1 MKRNRIYFAL
11 LAAAMVLPLSCA
23 KDITEVIESDNSS
36 SKDYEGISVE
46 FTTAFTKTAIG
57 EVADGEASV
66 LWEKGDT
73 IKVMGYYTAVTET
86 DGATTTEEKQF
97 CVTATASDDGASA
110 TFTADI
116 PVNATDIYA
125 VYPAAA
131 CSALTKDDDG
141 NVSVPVKINQ
151 KNLTTKFK
159 DAHFCVAKTTLAEK
173 TLLFKNVASV
183 LAFEIKDPDS
193 FATLDKSHL
202 DRPQLMPL
210 NFQAVL
216 GTVPV
221 SFDAEGS
228 VVLGTPVSTANSLDM
243 GNDFASATLT
253 TGTHY
258 LALLPANYTEGFA
271 LNLNY
276 YANPACIYSKAADLS
291 TPKILNIGVVDGK
304 FQDNFYVTVA
314 GAGAKTGADWA
325 NAMGRD
331 EFVKALARKTEDN
344 SNENEK
350 DNLALARFLQIWK
363 LKGSTFHLGAGTYI
377 LGDESSNGL
386 EVNFQGGNGTSYC
399 TIGILGGYPEAGGD
413 TRDAKTN
420 VTKFSG
426 NKQYHI
432 LTVKDRARLN
442 IDGITF
448 CDAYF
453 AGECKNGAA
462 KMGAALFLTD
472 SFANTNTDANR
483 TNQAKGAARV
493 SLTNCIFE
501 NNRNASANS
510 VTIKTDEKTGKTTT
524 TPNTFYGGGS
534 AIAIQK
540 GYLYANGCKF
550 LNNYDAGYVGCVAT
564 CGDYDY
570 ENLKSELFFNA
581 CLFEGNTTG
590 AGNWGAGHVV
600 SHSTKGILLG
610 MYNCTFHANDGAADN
625 GGYYNTNVIDVR
637 RSSIIAN
644 TTIYQA
650 TCASVASTQ
659 SANDWSGYSVRVDG
673 ACSGLNRQIFANNVF
688 QSIKNRNNAG
698 DNRSLSLALAY
709 STSHDG
715 KVFLKGNNVLSR
727 VVGDNVTED
736 TGMKVT
742 WDDEALLVNDGETRS
757 TSTKILGMTWNGGLG
772 VFEWNGDE
780 TRYTNMSL
788 AKMIEILKSPDLENT
803 NPKFKWG
810 TDFYDW
816 LVEIDA
822 LDKDALGNTRPA
834 EGWLAGSYQQN

>member
-66 LWEKGDT
+66 LWEKGDK
-73 IKVMGYYTAVTET
+73 INVMGYYTVVTET
-86 DGATTTEEKQF
+86 DGETTTEEKQF
-97 CVTATASDDGASA
+97 CVTATASEGGASA
-110 TFTADI
+110 TFTAVI
-116 PVNATDIYA
+116 PENATDNIYA
-125 VYPAAA
+125 VYPATA
-131 CSALTKDDDG
+131 CTALTKDDEG

-151 KNLTTKFK
+151 KDLTTKFK
-159 DAHFCVAKTTLAEK
+159 DAHFCVARTTLAEK

-193 FATLDKSHL
+193 FATL

-228 VVLGTPVSTANSLDM
+228 VVLGTPESTANSLDM
-243 GNDFASATLT
+243 GDQFAKVGTLT

-276 YANPACIYSKAADLS
+276 FANPACIYSKAADLS

-344 SNENEK
+344 SDENEK
-350 DNLALARFLQIWK
+350 ANLALARFLQIWK

-377 LGDESSNGL
+377 LGDENSNGL

-426 NKQYHI
+426 NKQHHI

-453 AGECKNGAA
+453 DGGCSATAE

-493 SLTNCIFE
+493 SLTDCIFE
-501 NNRNASANS
+501 NNRNLSS
-510 VTIKTDEKTGKTTT
+510 GTDSSEKEKETADY
-524 TPNTFYGGGS
+524 YGGGS

-550 LNNYDAGYVGCVAT
+550 LNNYDKCANGCVST
-564 CGDYDY
+564 CGNYLYDAV
-570 ENLKSELFFNA
+570 KSELFLNA
-581 CLFEGNTTG
+581 CLFEGNITG
-590 AGNWGAGHVV
+590 TAANNTGHVV
-600 SHSTKGILLG
+600 NHRTKGILLG
-610 MYNCTFHANDGAADN
+610 MYNCTFHANEGEN
-625 GGYYNTNVIDVR
+625 NTNVVEAR

-644 TTIYQA
+644 TTIYQ
-650 TCASVASTQ
+650 TTYGKNQSNVAWT
-659 SANDWSGYSVRVDG
+659 GYPVRVPG
-673 ACSGLNRQIFANNVF
+673 GVYGFNHHIFANNIL
-688 QSIKNRNNAG
+688 QSISDAKGNG
-698 DNRSLSLALAY
+698 DYRSFSLVASY
-709 STSHDG
+709 SSVNG
-715 KVFLKGNNVLSR
+715 GVYFKGNNVLTR
-727 VVGDNVTED
+727 VYGKVGELDI
-736 TGMKVT
+736 T
-742 WDDEALLVNDGETRS
+742 WADEALLVNDGETYS
-757 TSTKILGMTWNGGLG
+757 NSTKILGMTFNESLG
-772 VFEWNGDE
+772 VFEWNSGE

-788 AKMIEILKSPDLENT
+788 AKMTEILQSDVIENYT
-803 NPKFKWG
+803 SGTTLDSNSYFTWG
-810 TDFYDW
+810 TDFYKW